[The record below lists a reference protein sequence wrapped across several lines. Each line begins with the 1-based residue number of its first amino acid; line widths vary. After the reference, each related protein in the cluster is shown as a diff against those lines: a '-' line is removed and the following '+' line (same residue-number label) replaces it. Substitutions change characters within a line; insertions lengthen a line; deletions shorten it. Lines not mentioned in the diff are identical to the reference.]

1 MGLVGDKKEYGKQK
15 GLGNKPSPNYYQAI
29 VVKLLH
35 RYLITRCNFNVIEES
50 PYNPERLS

>member
-35 RYLITRCNFNVIEES
+35 RYLITRCNFNFIEES
-50 PYNPERLS
+50 LSEPKA